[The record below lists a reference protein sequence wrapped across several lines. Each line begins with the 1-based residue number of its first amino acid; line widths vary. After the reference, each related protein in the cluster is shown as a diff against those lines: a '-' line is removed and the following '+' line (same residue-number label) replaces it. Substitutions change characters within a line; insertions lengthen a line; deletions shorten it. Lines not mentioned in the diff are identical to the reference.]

1 MQPATSTQ
9 GSDCLSTPTAQQIG
23 QQSFKAALMPAIG
36 SVALHML
43 VLQSL
48 GLYMSTWVHQTTHLL
63 LHQRSLVVALP
74 NVLVEVILG

>member
-1 MQPATSTQ
+1 
-9 GSDCLSTPTAQQIG
+9 
-23 QQSFKAALMPAIG
+23 MPAIG